1 MNTISKKNFLV
12 KFFYRYK
19 FYYHD
24 ENDITYLCMGEYLET
39 DVAFSFLADLKK
51 KFLSTYDNQKIQ
63 SSYSYQLKNFSEEIH
78 KLSDFYIKNPQSKLA
93 MLKNNINQTSEI
105 MHENVEKLFQ
115 RNEKLDITLQK
126 SNNLLGSSDVF
137 YKNIHRMKMK
147 QKYKRLK
154 YLAFLILVLI
164 VIGLLIYLIVK

>member
-1 MNTISKKNFLV
+1 
-12 KFFYRYK
+12 
-19 FYYHD
+19 
-24 ENDITYLCMGEYLET
+24 MGENLDT

-51 KFLSTYDNQKIQ
+51 KFLLSYDSPKIQ
-63 SSYSYQLKNFSEEIH
+63 TSYSYQLKSFSDDIQ
-78 KLSDFYIKNPQSKLA
+78 KLADYYMKNPQSKLA
-93 MLKNNINQTSEI
+93 ILKNNINQTSEI

-126 SNNLLGSSDVF
+126 SNNLLGTSDVF

-154 YLAFLILVLI
+154 YLAFFILVLI
-164 VIGLLIYLIVK
+164 ILGLLIYFCVK

>member
-1 MNTISKKNFLV
+1 MYGRIFRNRCC
-12 KFFYRYK
+12 FF
-19 FYYHD
+19 
-24 ENDITYLCMGEYLET
+24 I
-39 DVAFSFLADLKK
+39 FSWFKK
-51 KFLSTYDNQKIQ
+51 KFLATYDNQKIQ

-154 YLAFLILVLI
+154 YLAFFILVLLI
-164 VIGLLIYLIVK
+164 MGFLIYFCVS